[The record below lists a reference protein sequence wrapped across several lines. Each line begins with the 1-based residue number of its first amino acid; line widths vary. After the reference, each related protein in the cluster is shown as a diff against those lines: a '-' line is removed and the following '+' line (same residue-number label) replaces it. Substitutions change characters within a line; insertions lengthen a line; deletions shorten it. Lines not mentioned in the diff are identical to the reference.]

1 MSDDRNK
8 LEGSTEGSWGL
19 EHGYVMAQDEA
30 TLFSTQ
36 TQKEEKQN
44 QKKKRKEI
52 IKRKKQKCTENRS
65 SKVNRTDPRRSL
77 LWQRKLRIKLMQEA
91 RGGTPRLSCEQLHER
106 RQTKA
111 LIETIR
117 PFDKLKNRRKAT
129 TKEKNKLVNYKQTIK
144 ERLDSLANNK
154 RKSQKEQQRKKKKAK
169 QAQQQNWQ
177 SKAKRA
183 AALQHQR
190 RQVKAK
196 TGLTTWLYE
205 KPVHILLRDRYLKA
219 GINLTSTQTEKSMHP
234 LTQRYQSAKSWRRW
248 RAGSKKKKKKKN

>member
-1 MSDDRNK
+1 MVPHDCLVNNYMR
-8 LEGSTEGSWGL
+8 EG
-19 EHGYVMAQDEA
+19 
-30 TLFSTQ
+30 
-36 TQKEEKQN
+36 
-44 QKKKRKEI
+44 I
-52 IKRKKQKCTENRS
+52 
-65 SKVNRTDPRRSL
+65 
-77 LWQRKLRIKLMQEA
+77 
-91 RGGTPRLSCEQLHER
+91 
-106 RQTKA
+106 
-111 LIETIR
+111 IETIK

-177 SKAKRA
+177 GKAKRA

-219 GINLTSTQTEKSMHP
+219 GINLTSTQTEKPIHP
-234 LTQRYQSAKSWRRW
+234 LTPRYQSAKSWRRW
-248 RAGSKKKKKKKN
+248 RAGSKKKNKNKNKKE